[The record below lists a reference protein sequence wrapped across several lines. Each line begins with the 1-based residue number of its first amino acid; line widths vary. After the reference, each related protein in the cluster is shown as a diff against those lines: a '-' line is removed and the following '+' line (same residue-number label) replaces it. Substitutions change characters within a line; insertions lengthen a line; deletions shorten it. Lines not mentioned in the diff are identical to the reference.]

1 MADAIVIDAL
11 TGGYENNTLFR
22 KISLSFPKGAFIA
35 LAGPNG
41 SGKSS
46 LLKFFYKQL
55 KPEEGTIWVEK
66 ADLATLK
73 QEVLAQNIGFVPQN
87 GRLDFSFTVEETV
100 AMGRYANPQKDDAK
114 RIYQAMETC
123 SILNLRNTPVTRISG
138 GELQRTFLAR
148 ALAQDGKILLLDE
161 PVNHLDIAHQRSVM
175 HLLQGLVAKGY
186 TVIAVLHDLL
196 LAQAYSSWI
205 IFLKEGAVAADGP
218 TDEVV
223 NEEILKSVYNVKS
236 HRIYDPHLDKE
247 LLIPAW

>member
-11 TGGYENNTLFR
+11 TGGYETNPLFR
-22 KISLSFPKGAFIA
+22 RISLTFPKGAFIA

-46 LLKFFYKQL
+46 LLKFLYKQL
-55 KPEEGTIWVEK
+55 KPEEGTIWVEQ

-73 QEVLAQNIGFVPQN
+73 QKALAQNIGFVPQN

-148 ALAQDGKILLLDE
+148 ALAQDGRILLLDE
-161 PVNHLDIAHQRSVM
+161 PVNHLDVAHQRSVM
-175 HLLQGLVAKGY
+175 HLLRNLVAQGY

-205 IFLKEGAVAADGP
+205 VFLKEGAVAAEGP
-218 TDEVV
+218 TGEVV
-223 NEEILKSVYNVKS
+223 NEAVLQSVYNVES
-236 HRIYDPHLDKE
+236 YRIRDPYLGKE
-247 LLIPAW
+247 LLIPVW

>member
-1 MADAIVIDAL
+1 
-11 TGGYENNTLFR
+11 
-22 KISLSFPKGAFIA
+22 
-35 LAGPNG
+35 
-41 SGKSS
+41 
-46 LLKFFYKQL
+46 
-55 KPEEGTIWVEK
+55 
-66 ADLATLK
+66 
-73 QEVLAQNIGFVPQN
+73 
-87 GRLDFSFTVEETV
+87 
-100 AMGRYANPQKDDAK
+100 MGRYANPQKDDAK

-123 SILNLRNTPVTRISG
+123 SILNLRNTSVTRISG

-186 TVIAVLHDLL
+186 TVISVLHDLL